1 MPATPDS
8 SSEARRAGEIV
19 FVTVGTTDFDSLL
32 RATDEAAPRL
42 GLPVEYQIGIG
53 SYEPENG
60 VWFRHAPSLDP
71 YYDRARVVVAH
82 GGAGT
87 ILEVLRRGI
96 PLVCAENPDRPDR
109 HQRDLISHMADQGRL
124 IWCEELDRLDEAVA
138 AARAMPRPEPLVT
151 PPPLVHRVVGEF
163 LDAIASKEDP
173 RAVARRW
180 RGRRLDP
187 EKESE

>member
-8 SSEARRAGEIV
+8 SSEARGAGGIV
-19 FVTVGTTDFDSLL
+19 FVTVGTTDFDPLL
-32 RATDEAAPRL
+32 RAADEAAPRF
-42 GLPVEYQIGIG
+42 GLPVEFQIGIG
-53 SYEPENG
+53 AYEPKNG
-60 VWFRHAPSLDP
+60 PWVRHAPSLDP

-96 PLVCAENPDRPDR
+96 PLVSADNRDRPDQ
-109 HQRDLISHMADQGRL
+109 HQRDLIGHMAEQGRL
-124 IWCEELDRLDEAVA
+124 IWCEELRRLDEAVA
-138 AARAMPRPEPLVT
+138 AALAMPRPEPLVT
-151 PPPLVHRVVGEF
+151 PPPLAHRVVGEF
-163 LDAIASKEDP
+163 LGAIARGEDP

-187 EKESE
+187 ERDDG